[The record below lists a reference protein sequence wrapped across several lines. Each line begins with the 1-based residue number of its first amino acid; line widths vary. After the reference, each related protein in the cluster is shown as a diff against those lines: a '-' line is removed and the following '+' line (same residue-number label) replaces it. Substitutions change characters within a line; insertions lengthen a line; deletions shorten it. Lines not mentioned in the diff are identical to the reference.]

1 MDIMFNPK
9 VDKPV
14 KDWHAD
20 QLHNFY
26 GKDKGNYKFSIY
38 LTPTSSN
45 NGCLAYVNQ
54 SNNLSNTIANL
65 MSIGELPKEIIY
77 TLKQY
82 SNFISKEDIKKKILN
97 SKKPYNIDLDK
108 VINNV
113 NKVNSNPATN
123 ELDISME
130 NAGDCLLF
138 DETGMHR
145 GFRLNKID
153 MFLDL
158 YIRILIIKFF

>member
-1 MDIMFNPK
+1 
-9 VDKPV
+9 
-14 KDWHAD
+14 
-20 QLHNFY
+20 
-26 GKDKGNYKFSIY
+26 
-38 LTPTSSN
+38 
-45 NGCLAYVNQ
+45 
-54 SNNLSNTIANL
+54 

-82 SNFISKEDIKKKILN
+82 SNFISKEDIKKDSN

-145 GFRLNKID
+145 GAD
-153 MFLDL
+153 
-158 YIRILIIKFF
+158 